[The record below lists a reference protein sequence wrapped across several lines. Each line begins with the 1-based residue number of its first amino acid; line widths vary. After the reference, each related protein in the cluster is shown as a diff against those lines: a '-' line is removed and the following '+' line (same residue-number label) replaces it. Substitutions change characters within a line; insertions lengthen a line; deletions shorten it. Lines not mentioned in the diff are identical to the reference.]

1 MKMKRFACAAVAA
14 TMAVSATACGGS
26 DSASTTAAASDTT
39 AAESGETE
47 AASAADGETTAA
59 AADNTAAKDGTF
71 VIGGSGPLTGSA
83 AIYGNAV
90 KNGAQ
95 IAVDEIN
102 KNGGINGYQV
112 KWIFEDD
119 EADPEKAVNAYN
131 TLKDNGMQMFVGT
144 TTSGA
149 CMSVIAETENDNMFQ
164 ITPSGT
170 TADITKPAN
179 VFRMCFSDPEQG
191 TKSAQFIG
199 EHKLAT
205 KIGIIYDNSDTY
217 SSGIYENFAKEAPNQ
232 GLEVVGAESF
242 NSESKTDFKTQLQ
255 KLKDAGAELVFLPFY
270 YTEASLVLKQ
280 ANEMGWAPKFFGCDG
295 MDGILSL
302 PDFDT
307 SLAEGLML
315 LTPFSADAQDDLTK
329 NFVST
334 YESQFGD
341 TPNQFAADAYDC
353 IYVIKAAAEKAGL
366 TPDMDMSAMTD
377 ALTPQMTQ
385 IQLDGLTGQGIQ
397 FTEEGEPNKAPK
409 AVEIV
414 DGAYK
419 SLE

>member
-1 MKMKRFACAAVAA
+1 MGGNIMKMKRTMCAAMAA
-14 TMAVSATACGGS
+14 AMAVSAVGCGS
-26 DSASTTAAASDTT
+26 SSS
-39 AAESGETE
+39 TE
-47 AASAADGETTAA
+47 ATTTAA
-59 AADNTAAKDGTF
+59 AAGGAETAAAGEETTAAEGGAAASAEGEF
-71 VIGGSGPLTGSA
+71 VLGGSGPLTGSA

-90 KNGAQ
+90 KNGGQ

-102 KNGGINGYQV
+102 AAGGINGHQV

-119 EADPEKAVNAYN
+119 EADTEKAINAYN
-131 TLKDNGMQMFVGT
+131 TLKDGGMQMFAGT

-149 CMSVIAETENDNMFQ
+149 CMAVIAETENDNMFQ
-164 ITPSGT
+164 ITPSGST
-170 TADITKPAN
+170 KDITAPAN
-179 VFRMCFSDPEQG
+179 VFRMCFSDPAQG
-191 TKSAQFIG
+191 TKSAEYIG
-199 EHKLAT
+199 QNGLAT
-205 KIGIIYDNSDTY
+205 KVGIIYDNSDTY
-217 SSGIYENFAKEAPNQ
+217 SSGIYENFVKEAPNQ
-232 GLEVVGAESF
+232 GIEVVGAESF

-280 ANEMGWAPKFFGCDG
+280 ADEMGWAPKFFGCDG

-315 LTPFSADAQDDLTK
+315 LTPFSADATDELTQ
-329 NFVST
+329 NFVAK
-334 YESQFGD
+334 YNEAYGE
-341 TPNQFAADAYDC
+341 TPNQFAADAYDAV
-353 IYVIKAAAEKAGL
+353 YVIKAAAEKAGI
-366 TPDMDMSAMTD
+366 TPDMSVSDITD
-377 ALTPQMTQ
+377 AMEPAMLEVNM
-385 IQLDGLTGQGIQ
+385 DGLTGQDIS
-397 FTEEGEPNKAPK
+397 FDEEGEPNKAPK

>member
-1 MKMKRFACAAVAA
+1 MKMKRTVCAAMAA
-14 TMAVSATACGGS
+14 AMAVSMAGCGGS
-26 DSASTTAAASDTT
+26 TAETT
-39 AAESGETE
+39 
-47 AASAADGETTAA
+47 AASAAESKAA
-59 AADNTAAKDGTF
+59 AEGQEAAETKAEGASEGTF

-102 KNGGINGYQV
+102 ANGGIGGHQIS
-112 KWIFEDD
+112 WIFQDD

-131 TLKDNGMQMFVGT
+131 QLKDDGMQMFVGT

-149 CMSVIAETENDNMFQ
+149 CMSVISLTEADNMFQ

-170 TADITKPAN
+170 TADITKPEN

-205 KIGIIYDNSDTY
+205 KVGVIYDSSDTY

-232 GLEVVGAESF
+232 GLEVVAAESF
-242 NSESKTDFKTQLQ
+242 TSESKTDFKTQLQ

-329 NFVST
+329 SFVST
-334 YESQFGD
+334 YEEQFGD
-341 TPNQFAADAYDC
+341 VPNQFAADAYDC
-353 IYVIKAAAEKAGL
+353 IYVIKEAAEAAGI
-366 TPDMDMSAMTD
+366 TPDMSVSDMTEALKPVMTEIK
-377 ALTPQMTQ
+377 LN
-385 IQLDGLTGQGIQ
+385 GLTGQDIQ
-397 FTEEGEPNKAPK
+397 FTAEGEPNKAPK
-409 AVEIV
+409 AVAIEN
-414 DGAYK
+414 GAYK
-419 SLE
+419 SME

>member
-1 MKMKRFACAAVAA
+1 MAA
-14 TMAVSATACGGS
+14 TMAVSAVGCGGS
-26 DSASTTAAASDTT
+26 ESASTTAADASKADESS
-39 AAESGETE
+39 AAEGAGESAAEGGESTE
-47 AASAADGETTAA
+47 ATDTASKDGE
-59 AADNTAAKDGTF
+59 F

-83 AIYGNAV
+83 AIYGTAV

-102 KNGGINGYQV
+102 KAGGINGHQV

-149 CMSVIAETENDNMFQ
+149 CMSVIAETENDNMFE

-302 PDFDT
+302 PDFDK

-353 IYVIKAAAEKAGL
+353 IYVIKEAAEKAGL
-366 TPDMDMSAMTD
+366 TPDMEISDMTE
-377 ALTPQMTQ
+377 ALKPQMTQ
-385 IQLDGLTGQGIQ
+385 IKLNGLTGQDIQ

>member
-1 MKMKRFACAAVAA
+1 MAA
-14 TMAVSATACGGS
+14 TMAVSAVGCGSS
-26 DSASTTAAASDTT
+26 DSASTTAAADASKADES
-39 AAESGETE
+39 AAEGTDE
-47 AASAADGETTAA
+47 SAAEGESSEA
-59 AADNTAAKDGTF
+59 AADTASKDGEF

-83 AIYGNAV
+83 AIYGTAV

-119 EADPEKAVNAYN
+119 EADPEKALNAYN

-149 CMSVIAETENDNMFQ
+149 CMAVIAETENDNMFE

-191 TKSAQFIG
+191 TKSAEFIG
-199 EHKLAT
+199 SHKLAT
-205 KIGIIYDNSDTY
+205 KVGVIYDNSDTY

-302 PDFDT
+302 PDFDK

-334 YESQFGD
+334 YQSQFGD
-341 TPNQFAADAYDC
+341 VPNQFAADAYDC
-353 IYVIKAAAEKAGL
+353 IYVIKEAAEKAGL
-366 TPDMDMSAMTD
+366 TPDMSVSDMTD
-377 ALTPQMTQ
+377 AMKPEMTQ
-385 IQLDGLTGQGIQ
+385 IKLNGLTGQDIQ
-397 FTEEGEPNKAPK
+397 FTEDGEPNKAPK